1 MTFLRSYLI
10 KDMSG
15 SCALPRI
22 GGFMNSRTLGAA
34 LIAAL
39 VSATFYSHAA
49 SAATLLA
56 DGTYQNANDLT
67 RINNGSTVL
76 EFLDLPLTT
85 AQTPTQALA
94 TYGSAGFTLATASQV
109 TALFDAFGIVY
120 GFVPDDVYDLGAV
133 PNAASFVSHLG
144 ATQFG
149 TYRRANSMRALAP
162 TFVLDVHKILSTTTT
177 SPSLLPSLVPLWSG
191 PPPW

>member
-1 MTFLRSYLI
+1 
-10 KDMSG
+10 
-15 SCALPRI
+15 
-22 GGFMNSRTLGAA
+22 
-34 LIAAL
+34 
-39 VSATFYSHAA
+39 VSATTPGPAK
-49 SAATLLA
+49 AATLLA

-67 RINNGSTVL
+67 RINNGGTVL

-85 AQTPTQALA
+85 FETPTQALA

-120 GFVPDDVYDLGAV
+120 GFVPGDVYDLGAV

-149 TYRRANSMRALAP
+149 TLSAGHFDAGFGSYFCIGCAQNFVSNNNITFSSAIVGSTLVRTAAVVAP
-162 TFVLDVHKILSTTTT
+162 
-177 SPSLLPSLVPLWSG
+177 VPLPAALPLFATGLGAIGLLTWRRKRKAIAA
-191 PPPW
+191 